1 MDARGTEFKVGLFTI
16 AGIAVTFFSIV
27 VLSPDLLETDEK
39 KSYYTILKDAAGIL
53 PKTHVKTNGVNI
65 GKVISVELT
74 DSATKVTI
82 EIKGDVKVPKGSTIE
97 VRTVGF
103 LGDKFIE
110 IQRVEDRGQGQ
121 ISPDEIIPR
130 SMDSSDLNEVL
141 GLIGDIA
148 KDVKKVT
155 NNLAN
160 VLGDKQGEAAIDDIV
175 GNIRDM
181 TASAKR
187 ILEDNEQD
195 VRLVV
200 DNVREFSTNLN
211 ELIDEDNKDRLNR
224 IIAAFDESMLEVK
237 GATKNINLITSKI
250 ETGEGTLGRLVND
263 DKTMDEI
270 EGTLSDL
277 RKVLAPV
284 SELQVNVNYRGEVRG
299 DETFQN
305 YFNLNF
311 HTRPGNY
318 YVVGFTDLAKKN
330 RTTITGPNETV
341 STGTKVVETIEE
353 QNALRFNLQF
363 GRRWNWLGLRF
374 GLFESTGGVGA
385 DFYLGERFRLTTE
398 VYEFADKDSPVRD
411 FARIKAYASAL
422 FFNHVYLF
430 AGIDDVTRKKNP
442 DNLAEDAGSTFMVG
456 AGLSF
461 NDADLK
467 ALFGVASLAAP

>member
-1 MDARGTEFKVGLFTI
+1 
-16 AGIAVTFFSIV
+16 
-27 VLSPDLLETDEK
+27 
-39 KSYYTILKDAAGIL
+39 
-53 PKTHVKTNGVNI
+53 
-65 GKVISVELT
+65 
-74 DSATKVTI
+74 
-82 EIKGDVKVPKGSTIE
+82 
-97 VRTVGF
+97 
-103 LGDKFIE
+103 
-110 IQRVEDRGQGQ
+110 
-121 ISPDEIIPR
+121 
-130 SMDSSDLNEVL
+130 
-141 GLIGDIA
+141 
-148 KDVKKVT
+148 
-155 NNLAN
+155 
-160 VLGDKQGEAAIDDIV
+160 IDDIV

-353 QNALRFNLQF
+353 QNAL
-363 GRRWNWLGLRF
+363 
-374 GLFESTGGVGA
+374 
-385 DFYLGERFRLTTE
+385 
-398 VYEFADKDSPVRD
+398 
-411 FARIKAYASAL
+411 
-422 FFNHVYLF
+422 
-430 AGIDDVTRKKNP
+430 
-442 DNLAEDAGSTFMVG
+442 
-456 AGLSF
+456 
-461 NDADLK
+461 
-467 ALFGVASLAAP
+467 